1 MTYCLELRRTCLLID
16 PMLAHVSLVSP
27 PVRLLITK
35 RLTRGCTAG
44 EQIMIR
50 NTGSLGTIELGE
62 QRAARIGCDGS
73 DGPRT
78 RTGAMRAQ
86 LRLSDQG
93 PCVDILRTSDEG
105 TTGDEGIVPRRRCRL
120 CGTRPFTIVTAT

>member
-62 QRAARIGCDGS
+62 LRAADRLRWQRWTPNADRG
-73 DGPRT
+73 RN
-78 RTGAMRAQ
+78 GAMRAQ

-93 PCVDILRTSDEG
+93 SCVDILRTSDEG
-105 TTGDEGIVPRRRCRL
+105 TTGDEGIVLDGAVDFAARGLSRS
-120 CGTRPFTIVTAT
+120 